1 MLTLLQDSQIVQI
14 MCKELKQQKRLVKEL
29 EEKNFFL
36 ADPGVQL
43 QCNVTV
49 SIFLK
54 IIFLSDQA
62 L

>member
-36 ADPGVQL
+36 ADPGVQ
-43 QCNVTV
+43 CNEAV